1 MAGGGGGGGSP
12 SPVAASAAPVQV
24 RCAGCR
30 GVLAVAPG
38 MTEFI
43 CPKCRMAQ
51 RLPPELMPPS
61 PPKASPTPPPQPQPH
76 PQLQPPPPPA
86 PLPPPSRRS
95 APRAQGV
102 DPTKIQLPC
111 ARCKAILNVPHGLA
125 RFRCP
130 QCDVDLA
137 VDLSKLRNFLA
148 TAGPGFAPPL
158 PLPPPPPPP
167 MPPIPLPHMPFL
179 PMMPHV
185 PVPMPPMASP
195 AELPEEINEVA
206 VDVEREEDEGGTV
219 GETFMDYRPPKLS
232 LGLPHP
238 DPVVE
243 TSSLSAVQ
251 PPEPT
256 YDLTIMD
263 ELDETK
269 VLSCL
274 QIETIVYASQRH
286 LYHLPT
292 GARAGF
298 FIGDGAGVGKG
309 RTIAGLIWENW
320 KQGRH
325 KALWI
330 SIGSD
335 LKYDARR
342 DLDDVGAKY
351 VEVHALNKLP
361 YSKIDSKA
369 VGITTGV
376 IFVTYSS
383 LIASS
388 EKGRSRLQQLIEW
401 CGSEFDGLLVFDE
414 CHKAKNLIPEA
425 GSQPTR
431 TGKAVLEIQEMLP
444 EARVVYCSATGA
456 SEPRNLGYMV
466 RLGLWGD
473 GTSFQNFQKFLGAL
487 EKGGVGALELVA
499 MDMKARGMY
508 VCRTLSYKGAA
519 FATVEAPLE
528 ERMMNMY
535 RKAAEFWAELRVELL
550 SAIEY
555 YAEDKGNSS
564 QIWRLYWASHQRFF
578 RHMCMSAKVPAVVR
592 LVKEA
597 LAEEKC
603 VVIGLQSTGEAR
615 TEEAISKYG
624 VEMEDFV
631 SGPRE
636 LLLKLVDDNYPLPPK
651 PDCFQQVGDEKVA
664 EVQRKRHY
672 GPDVCFKGQARK
684 LAKMEDESDDGT
696 DEYSLLNSWIDIL
709 GKEELP
715 EVAKDSSV
723 TSGRSRVLSRDASR
737 GSRRR
742 QRSCSTMAG
751 CDVAADA
758 VRKELSISGD
768 GGLES
773 VDGKDNKQRVRDP
786 TLLVDRAGSATGRR
800 GGGGLTLIGKADPG
814 DGLGNDDGW
823 LSFEKFSSSIHILMQ
838 WGLPITS
845 MSMVYVHTH
854 SLLLES
860 YTTPVKSQR
869 ETESDHE
876 STESE
881 EEFNMCQ
888 ICNTEELNAIL
899 GEDDVAPL
907 YWLRRTCSP
916 WLSDSSL
923 DWYDT
928 AVERKSNILQIIR
941 SLDLPNNPLDD
952 IIDQLGG
959 PYNVAEITGRRGMLV
974 RASDGKGVV
983 YQTRNKKEVALDMI
997 NIHEKQQFMDGEKLV
1012 AIISEAGSADRA
1024 IQQFGRTHR
1033 SNQNSAPEYRLLFTN
1048 LGGEKRFASI
1058 VAKRL
1063 ESLGALTQGDRRAGP
1078 SLSAFNYDSTY
1089 GKKAL
1094 MMMYRGILEQ
1104 DGLPV
1109 LPSGCSEDQASLQG
1123 FITKAKAALVSV
1135 GIIRDALMCWLWSVL
1150 KLFDL
1155 FTSILDIVIQNARSE
1170 GQLDSGIVDI
1180 KAKSVKMKESPKT
1193 VHVDSLSGASTVL
1206 FTFTIDR
1213 GFTWESA
1220 NAILEERQK
1229 DGAGYS
1235 DVGFYESRREW
1246 MGRRHYMLAFEGS
1259 TEGMYRVIRPA
1270 VGEALREMP
1279 LVELKSKYRKV
1290 SSIDKIGNGWQEE
1303 YDASS
1308 KQCMHGPK
1316 CKLGSYCTVGR
1327 RLQEI
1332 NILGGLILPV
1342 WGIVEKALAK
1352 QVRQI
1357 HKRIRVA
1364 RLETNDNERI
1374 VGLMIPNSAV
1384 ESVLE
1389 GLQWVQDIDD

>member
-1 MAGGGGGGGSP
+1 MAGGGASP
-12 SPVAASAAPVQV
+12 SPVAASAAPV
-24 RCAGCR
+24 
-30 GVLAVAPG
+30 
-38 MTEFI
+38 
-43 CPKCRMAQ
+43 
-51 RLPPELMPPS
+51 
-61 PPKASPTPPPQPQPH
+61 
-76 PQLQPPPPPA
+76 
-86 PLPPPSRRS
+86 
-95 APRAQGV
+95 QGV

-148 TAGPGFAPPL
+148 SAGPGFAP
-158 PLPPPPPPP
+158 PPPPPPP
-167 MPPIPLPHMPFL
+167 MPSVPLPHMPFL

-185 PVPMPPMASP
+185 PVPMPQMALP
-195 AELPEEINEVA
+195 TELPEEINEVA

-274 QIETIVYASQRH
+274 QIETIVYACQRH
-286 LYHLPT
+286 LHHLPT

-369 VGITTGV
+369 VGITNGV

-519 FATVEAPLE
+519 FAAVEAPLE

-564 QIWRLYWASHQRFF
+564 QIWRLYWASHQ
-578 RHMCMSAKVPAVVR
+578 
-592 LVKEA
+592 
-597 LAEEKC
+597 
-603 VVIGLQSTGEAR
+603 
-615 TEEAISKYG
+615 G

-651 PDCFQQVGDEKVA
+651 PDCFQQGEEKVA

-672 GPDVCFKGQARK
+672 GPDVSFKGRVRK
-684 LAKMEDESDDGT
+684 LAKMEDLSDDGS
-696 DEYSLLNSWIDIL
+696 DECSL
-709 GKEELP
+709 P
-715 EVAKDSSV
+715 
-723 TSGRSRVLSRDASR
+723 
-737 GSRRR
+737 
-742 QRSCSTMAG
+742 
-751 CDVAADA
+751 
-758 VRKELSISGD
+758 
-768 GGLES
+768 
-773 VDGKDNKQRVRDP
+773 
-786 TLLVDRAGSATGRR
+786 
-800 GGGGLTLIGKADPG
+800 
-814 DGLGNDDGW
+814 
-823 LSFEKFSSSIHILMQ
+823 
-838 WGLPITS
+838 
-845 MSMVYVHTH
+845 
-854 SLLLES
+854 
-860 YTTPVKSQR
+860 
-869 ETESDHE
+869 ESDHE

-888 ICNTEELNAIL
+888 ICNSEEKKTMLLHCTGCTTHVHPGCLIPPWTGMVMDDWSCYSCKEKVQGYFKERDSYITE
-899 GEDDVAPL
+899 
-907 YWLRRTCSP
+907 
-916 WLSDSSL
+916 LSKR
-923 DWYDT
+923 YDT

-941 SLDLPNNPLDD
+941 SLDFPNNPLDD

-959 PYNVAEITGRRGMLV
+959 PDNVAEITGRRGMLI

-983 YQTRNKKEVALDMI
+983 YQARNKKEVALDMI
-997 NIHEKQQFMDGEKLV
+997 NIHEKQQFMDGEKLI
-1012 AIISEAGSADRA
+1012 AIISEAGSAGVSLHADRRVKNQRRRVHITLELPWSADRA

-1109 LPSGCSEDQASLQG
+1109 LPLGCSEDQASLKG

-1135 GIIRDALMCWLWSVL
+1135 GIIRDAIICNGKNGGKLTGRIFDSDMHDVGRFLNRIL
-1150 KLFDL
+1150 GLTPDIQNRLFDL
-1155 FTSILDIVIQNARSE
+1155 FTSILDIVIQNARNE

-1180 KAKSVKMKESPKT
+1180 KAKGVKMKESPKT

-1213 GFTWESA
+1213 GVTWESA
-1220 NAILEERQK
+1220 NAILEQRQK
-1229 DGAGYS
+1229 DGAGSS
-1235 DVGFYESRREW
+1235 DGGFYESRREW

-1270 VGEALREMP
+1270 VGEALREMS

-1290 SSIDKIGNGWQEE
+1290 SSIDKIGNSWQEE

-1342 WGIVEKALAK
+1342 WGIVEKALAQ

-1364 RLETNDNERI
+1364 RLETTNDNQRV
-1374 VGLMIPNSAV
+1374 VGLMIPNAAV

>member
-1 MAGGGGGGGSP
+1 MAGSDASP
-12 SPVAASAAPVQV
+12 SPAAAPAPAPAVQV

-51 RLPPELMPPS
+51 RLPPELMPSS
-61 PPKASPTPPPQPQPH
+61 PPKASPTPPPPPPPSLPPALPPPPQPQS
-76 PQLQPPPPPA
+76 LPPPPPVPA
-86 PLPPPSRRS
+86 PAPRRS
-95 APRAQGV
+95 GPRAQGV

-111 ARCKAILNVPHGLA
+111 ARCKAILNVPHGLS

-137 VDLSKLRNFLA
+137 VDISKLQHFLA
-148 TAGPGFAPPL
+148 SASPGFV
-158 PLPPPPPPP
+158 PPPPPPAPPVP
-167 MPPIPLPHMPFL
+167 MPHMPFL
-179 PMMPHV
+179 PMMPR
-185 PVPMPPMASP
+185 MPMAP
-195 AELPEEINEVA
+195 MAPPPELPEEINEVA
-206 VDVEREEDEGGTV
+206 VDVEREEDEGGAV
-219 GETFMDYRPPKLS
+219 GDTFMDYRPPKLS

-263 ELDETK
+263 ELDDTK
-269 VLSCL
+269 ALSCL
-274 QIETIVYASQRH
+274 QIETIVYACQRH
-286 LYHLPT
+286 LHHLPT
-292 GARAGF
+292 GPRAGF

-320 KQGRH
+320 QQGRH

-342 DLDDVGAKY
+342 DLDDVGAKC

-361 YSKIDSKA
+361 YSKLDSKA
-369 VGITTGV
+369 IGITNGV
-376 IFVTYSS
+376 VFVTYSS

-388 EKGRSRLQQLIEW
+388 EKGYSRLQQLVQW
-401 CGSEFDGLLVFDE
+401 CGSEFDGLVVFDE

-425 GSQPTR
+425 GGQSTR
-431 TGKAVLEIQEMLP
+431 TGKSVLEIQEMLP

-473 GTSFQNFQKFLGAL
+473 GTSFQNFQQFLGAL

-508 VCRTLSYKGAA
+508 VCRTLSYKGVD
-519 FATVEAPLE
+519 FDVVEAPLE

-535 RKAAEFWAELRVELL
+535 RKAAQFWAELRVELL
-550 SAIEY
+550 SASEY
-555 YAEDKGNSS
+555 YAEDKGNSA
-564 QIWRLYWASHQRFF
+564 QIWRQYWASHQRFF
-578 RHMCMSAKVPAVVR
+578 RHLCMSAKVPAVVR

-615 TEEAISKYG
+615 TEEAVIKYG
-624 VEMEDFV
+624 VEMEDFI

-636 LLLKLVDDNYPLPPK
+636 LLLKLVEDNYPLPLK
-651 PDCFQQVGDEKVA
+651 PDCFQQGEEKVT

-672 GPDVCFKGQARK
+672 GLDVSLKGRVRK
-684 LAKMEDESDDGT
+684 LTKMGDGSDDGM
-696 DEYSLLNSWIDIL
+696 
-709 GKEELP
+709 
-715 EVAKDSSV
+715 
-723 TSGRSRVLSRDASR
+723 DA
-737 GSRRR
+737 
-742 QRSCSTMAG
+742 
-751 CDVAADA
+751 
-758 VRKELSISGD
+758 
-768 GGLES
+768 
-773 VDGKDNKQRVRDP
+773 
-786 TLLVDRAGSATGRR
+786 
-800 GGGGLTLIGKADPG
+800 
-814 DGLGNDDGW
+814 
-823 LSFEKFSSSIHILMQ
+823 
-838 WGLPITS
+838 
-845 MSMVYVHTH
+845 H
-854 SLLLES
+854 SPLD
-860 YTTPVKSQR
+860 
-869 ETESDHE
+869 SDHE
-876 STESE
+876 LTDSD
-881 EEFNMCQ
+881 EEFYMCR
-888 ICNTEELNAIL
+888 ICNTEEEKSLLLQCSSCATRVHPGCPIPPWTGL
-899 GEDDVAPL
+899 LTEDWSCYACKEKLECYFKERDA
-907 YWLRRTCSP
+907 YITG
-916 WLSDSSL
+916 LSKR
-923 DWYDT
+923 YDT
-928 AVERKSNILQIIR
+928 AVERKSMILDIIR
-941 SLDLPNNPLDD
+941 ALDLPNNPLDD

-959 PYNVAEITGRRGMLV
+959 PDNVAEITGRRGMLI

-983 YQTRNKKEVALDMI
+983 YQARNTKEIALDMI
-997 NIHEKQQFMDGEKLV
+997 NMHEKQLFMDGEKFV
-1012 AIISEAGSADRA
+1012 AIISEAGSAGVSLHADRRVKNQRRRVHITLELPWSADRA
-1024 IQQFGRTHR
+1024 TQQFGRTHR
-1033 SNQNSAPEYRLLFTN
+1033 SNQTSAPVYRILFTN

-1078 SLSAFNYDSTY
+1078 SLSAFNYDSIY

-1094 MMMYRGILEQ
+1094 TMMYRSIMEQ
-1104 DGLPV
+1104 DAFPIVPL
-1109 LPSGCSEDQASLQG
+1109 GCSENQGSLQE
-1123 FITKAKAALVSV
+1123 FITKAKAALVAV
-1135 GIIRDALMCWLWSVL
+1135 GIIRDAAICIGKNGGRLTGRIVDSDMHDVARFLNRIL
-1150 KLFDL
+1150 GLAPDIQNRLFDL
-1155 FTSILDIVIQNARSE
+1155 FTSILDMVIQNARSE

-1180 KAKSVKMKESPKT
+1180 KAKRVEMKESPKT

-1213 GFTWESA
+1213 GVTWESA
-1220 NAILEERQK
+1220 NAIFEERQK
-1229 DGAGYS
+1229 DGACS
-1235 DVGFYESRREW
+1235 SNDGFYESRREW
-1246 MGRRHYMLAFEGS
+1246 MGRRHFMLAFEGS
-1259 TEGMYRVIRPA
+1259 TEGMYRVTRPA

-1279 LVELKSKYRKV
+1279 LVELKGKYKKA
-1290 SSIDKIGNGWQEE
+1290 SSLEKIGKGWQEE

-1316 CKLGSYCTVGR
+1316 CRLGSYCTVGR

-1342 WGIVEKALAK
+1342 WGTVEKALNK
-1352 QVRQI
+1352 QARKI
-1357 HKRIRVA
+1357 HKRIRVV
-1364 RLETNDNERI
+1364 RLETTDDNQRI
-1374 VGLMIPNSAV
+1374 VGLMIPNAAV
-1384 ESVLE
+1384 GSVLE
-1389 GLQWVQDIDD
+1389 GLQWVQDIDE